1 MKTGATGTAKLSVG
15 LYYYDLTCA
24 NLICE
29 MIDMQDTADDNGN
42 YAGYCM
48 NMKAKEADGLA
59 MGTYFKVEDDK
70 YYYCAGFRN
79 N

>member
-1 MKTGATGTAKLSVG
+1 
-15 LYYYDLTCA
+15 
-24 NLICE
+24 
-29 MIDMQDTADDNGN
+29 MQDTADDNGN

-48 NMKAKEADGLA
+48 NMKTVEADGLA
-59 MGTYFKVEDDK
+59 MGTYFKVVDDK